1 MSALESLKTLMA
13 PPANP
18 SDLPNEGGWQSVER
32 SLGITLPE
40 DYKAFI
46 ACYGTGAID
55 NFLWV
60 LNPFS
65 QNENLNLSSQS
76 GVRLDSQRQ
85 FSLES
90 GREMPYALYPDTNGL
105 FPWGVTDNG
114 DVLYWL
120 CKGSPSLWVIVI
132 CDSRASQWREY
143 TLSTCQ
149 FFAAIVA
156 RELIVD
162 VFPEDFPSESPEF
175 VRVRSA
181 N

>member
-1 MSALESLKTLMA
+1 MA

-32 SLGITLPE
+32 RLEIKLPE
-40 DYKAFI
+40 DYKEFV
-46 ACYGTGAID
+46 ACYGTGAVD

-65 QNENLNLSSQS
+65 QNENLNLICQS
-76 GVRLDSQRQ
+76 AVRLDSQRQ
-85 FSLES
+85 YSVES
-90 GREMPYALYPDTNGL
+90 GTETPYALHPDASGL

-120 CKGSPSLWVIVI
+120 CIGSPSAWMIVV

-143 TLSTCQ
+143 KLATCQ
-149 FFAAIVA
+149 FLAAIVT

-162 VFPEDFPSESPEF
+162 VFPEDFPSESPAF
-175 VRVRSA
+175 VPQQ
-181 N
+181 